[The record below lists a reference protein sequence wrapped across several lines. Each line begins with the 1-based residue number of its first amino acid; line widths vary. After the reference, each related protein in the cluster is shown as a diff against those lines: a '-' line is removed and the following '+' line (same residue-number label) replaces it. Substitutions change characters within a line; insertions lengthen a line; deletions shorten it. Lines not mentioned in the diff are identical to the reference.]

1 MSKKTNAV
9 RMVEQAGIAF
19 DLLVY
24 TYEDDNLNVANIAEK
39 NQLDLSSIYKTLVLE
54 GDSTGIVV
62 AVIPG
67 DKALLTK
74 PLAAASGNRRVQ
86 LLPAQDL
93 LRHTGYIRGGCS
105 PIGMK
110 KSYPVFVDESARN
123 LEKIYV
129 NAGKK
134 GLLIRLS
141 PEALAELCAAQW
153 IRLTEA

>member
-9 RMVEQAGIAF
+9 RIVEQAGIAF

-39 NQLDLSSIYKTLVLE
+39 NQLELSSIYKTLVLE
-54 GDSTGIVV
+54 GDQTGILV

-67 DKALLTK
+67 DKALLPK
-74 PLAAASGNRRVQ
+74 SLAAASGNKRVQ
-86 LLPAQDL
+86 LLPIQDL

-110 KSYPVFVDESARN
+110 KHYPVFVDEKARN
-123 LEKIYV
+123 LTTIYV

-134 GLLIRLS
+134 GLLMKLS
-141 PEALAELCAAQW
+141 PEALADLCQAQW
-153 IRLTEA
+153 VVLTAD